1 MTQNDKIKLKA
12 LLPTVQGTYGLVKSA
27 SAVASATVENQL
39 VPLNRL
45 RNVLTSDVIVSTGT
59 DIKTRDDFSVACLDL
74 NTFLQTYFESLREA
88 TELAESYQSNVTR
101 DLDALLERDIDV
113 NIGVNIGAFV
123 KTTNKSIESLSA
135 LTSDGKTTTTK
146 FTELFGKIDETFRLF
161 AKQLDGNSS
170 ASEIEA
176 LIDELST
183 ASKQVVNS
191 VNVVAT
197 SLELLKSL
205 VASEAK

>member
-74 NTFLQTYFESLREA
+74 NTFLKTYLDSLHEA
-88 TELAESYQSNVTR
+88 TELAETYQANVTR

-113 NIGVNIGAFV
+113 NIEAFV
-123 KTTNKSIESLSA
+123 KTTDKSIERLSA
-135 LTSDGKTTTTK
+135 LASDGKTTTTK
-146 FTELFGKIDETFRLF
+146 FTDLFGKIDETFRLF

-176 LIDELST
+176 LIDELSS

-191 VNVVAT
+191 INVVAT

>member
-59 DIKTRDDFSVACLDL
+59 DIKTKDDFSVACLDL
-74 NTFLQTYFESLREA
+74 NTFLKTYLDSLHEA
-88 TELAESYQSNVTR
+88 TELAETYQANVTR

-113 NIGVNIGAFV
+113 NIDAFV
-123 KTTNKSIESLSA
+123 KTTDKSIERLSA
-135 LTSDGKTTTTK
+135 LASDGKTTTTK
-146 FTELFGKIDETFRLF
+146 FTDLFGKIDETFRLF

-176 LIDELST
+176 LIDELSS

-191 VNVVAT
+191 INVVAT

>member
-74 NTFLQTYFESLREA
+74 NTFLKTYLDSLHEA
-88 TELAESYQSNVTR
+88 TELAETYQANVTR

-113 NIGVNIGAFV
+113 NIDAFV
-123 KTTNKSIESLSA
+123 KTTDKSIERLSA
-135 LTSDGKTTTTK
+135 LASDGKTTTTK
-146 FTELFGKIDETFRLF
+146 FTDLFGKIDETFRLF

-176 LIDELST
+176 LIDELSS

-191 VNVVAT
+191 INVVAT

>member
-12 LLPTVQGTYGLVKSA
+12 LLPSVQGTYGLVKSA

-45 RNVLTSDVIVSTGT
+45 KNVLASDVITTTGT
-59 DIKTRDDFSVACLDL
+59 DIKTKEDFSVACLDL
-74 NTFLQTYFESLREA
+74 NTFLKTYLESLREA
-88 TELAESYQSNVTR
+88 TELAESYQSVVTR

-113 NIGVNIGAFV
+113 NIDAFV
-123 KTTNKSIESLSA
+123 KSTNKSIESLSA
-135 LTSDGKTTTTK
+135 LTPDGKTTTTK

-161 AKQLDGNSS
+161 AKQLDGNS
-170 ASEIEA
+170 ATSEIEA

>member
-59 DIKTRDDFSVACLDL
+59 DIKTKDDFSVACLDL
-74 NTFLQTYFESLREA
+74 NTFLKTYLDSLHEA
-88 TELAESYQSNVTR
+88 TDLAETYQANVTR

-113 NIGVNIGAFV
+113 NIDAFV
-123 KTTNKSIESLSA
+123 KTTDKSIEHLSTLA
-135 LTSDGKTTTTK
+135 SDGKTTTTK
-146 FTELFGKIDETFRLF
+146 FTDLFGKIDETFRLF

-176 LIDELST
+176 LIDELSS

-191 VNVVAT
+191 INVVAT

>member
-74 NTFLQTYFESLREA
+74 NTFLKTYLDSLHEA
-88 TELAESYQSNVTR
+88 TELAETYQANVTR

-113 NIGVNIGAFV
+113 NIYAFV
-123 KTTNKSIESLSA
+123 KTTDKSIERLSA
-135 LTSDGKTTTTK
+135 LASDGKTTTTK
-146 FTELFGKIDETFRLF
+146 FTDLFGKIDETFRLF

-176 LIDELST
+176 LIDELSS

-191 VNVVAT
+191 INVVAT

>member
-101 DLDALLERDIDV
+101 DLDALLERDI
-113 NIGVNIGAFV
+113 NVNIGAFV

>member
-39 VPLNRL
+39 VPLSRL

-59 DIKTRDDFSVACLDL
+59 DIKTKDDFSVACLDL
-74 NTFLQTYFESLREA
+74 NTFLKTYLDSLHEA
-88 TELAESYQSNVTR
+88 TELAELYQSNVTR

-113 NIGVNIGAFV
+113 NIDAFV
-123 KTTNKSIESLSA
+123 KTTNKSIERLSTLA
-135 LTSDGKTTTTK
+135 SDGKTTTTK

-176 LIDELST
+176 LIDELSS

-191 VNVVAT
+191 INVVAT

>member
-39 VPLNRL
+39 APLNRL

-59 DIKTRDDFSVACLDL
+59 DIKTKDDFSVACLDL

-113 NIGVNIGAFV
+113 NIDAFV

>member
-39 VPLNRL
+39 APLNRL

-74 NTFLQTYFESLREA
+74 NTFLKTYLDSLHEA
-88 TELAESYQSNVTR
+88 TALAETYQANVTR

-113 NIGVNIGAFV
+113 NIDAFV
-123 KTTNKSIESLSA
+123 KTTDKSIESLSA

>member
-39 VPLNRL
+39 APLNRL

-74 NTFLQTYFESLREA
+74 NTFLKTYLDSLHEA
-88 TELAESYQSNVTR
+88 TDLAETYQANVTR

-113 NIGVNIGAFV
+113 NIDAFV
-123 KTTNKSIESLSA
+123 KTTDKSIKRLSA
-135 LTSDGKTTTTK
+135 LASDGKTTTTK
-146 FTELFGKIDETFRLF
+146 FTDLFGKIDETFRLF

-176 LIDELST
+176 LIDELSS

-191 VNVVAT
+191 INVVAT

>member
-45 RNVLTSDVIVSTGT
+45 KNVLTSDVIVSTGT

-74 NTFLQTYFESLREA
+74 NTFLKTYLDSLHEA
-88 TELAESYQSNVTR
+88 TELAETYQANVTR

-113 NIGVNIGAFV
+113 NIDAFV
-123 KTTNKSIESLSA
+123 KTTDKSIERLSA
-135 LTSDGKTTTTK
+135 LVSDGKTTTTK

-191 VNVVAT
+191 INVVAT

>member
-45 RNVLTSDVIVSTGT
+45 RNVLTSDVIATTGT
-59 DIKTRDDFSVACLDL
+59 DIKTKDDFSVACLDL
-74 NTFLQTYFESLREA
+74 NTFLKTYLESLHEA

-113 NIGVNIGAFV
+113 NIDAFV
-123 KTTNKSIESLSA
+123 KTTDKSIERLSA
-135 LTSDGKTTTTK
+135 LASDGKTTTTK
-146 FTELFGKIDETFRLF
+146 FTDLFGKIDETFRLF

-176 LIDELST
+176 LIDELSS

-191 VNVVAT
+191 INVVAT

>member
-74 NTFLQTYFESLREA
+74 NTFLKTYLDSLHEA
-88 TELAESYQSNVTR
+88 TELAETYQANVTR

-113 NIGVNIGAFV
+113 NIDAFV
-123 KTTNKSIESLSA
+123 KTTDKSIERLSA
-135 LTSDGKTTTTK
+135 LASDGKTTTTK
-146 FTELFGKIDETFRLF
+146 FTDLFGKIDETFRLF

-176 LIDELST
+176 LIDESSS

-191 VNVVAT
+191 INVVAT

>member
-12 LLPTVQGTYGLVKSA
+12 LLPAVQGTYGLVKSA

-113 NIGVNIGAFV
+113 NIGAFV

-176 LIDELST
+176 LIDELSS

>member
-39 VPLNRL
+39 APLNRL

-113 NIGVNIGAFV
+113 NIDAFV

-161 AKQLDGNSS
+161 AKQLNGNSS
-170 ASEIEA
+170 VSEIEA

>member
-74 NTFLQTYFESLREA
+74 NTFLKTYLDSLHEA
-88 TELAESYQSNVTR
+88 TDLAEIYQANVTR

-113 NIGVNIGAFV
+113 NIDAFV
-123 KTTNKSIESLSA
+123 KTTDKSIERLSA
-135 LTSDGKTTTTK
+135 LASDGKTTTTK
-146 FTELFGKIDETFRLF
+146 FTDLFGKIDETFRLF

-176 LIDELST
+176 LIDELSS

-191 VNVVAT
+191 INVVAT

>member
-74 NTFLQTYFESLREA
+74 NTFLKTYLDLLHEA
-88 TELAESYQSNVTR
+88 TELAETYQANVTR

-113 NIGVNIGAFV
+113 NIDAFV
-123 KTTNKSIESLSA
+123 KTTDKSIERLSA
-135 LTSDGKTTTTK
+135 LASDGKTTTTK
-146 FTELFGKIDETFRLF
+146 FTDLFGKIDETFRLF

-176 LIDELST
+176 LIDELSS

-191 VNVVAT
+191 INVVAT

>member
-27 SAVASATVENQL
+27 TTVASATVENQL
-39 VPLNRL
+39 TPLSRL
-45 RNVLTSDVIVSTGT
+45 RNVLTSDVIVTTGT
-59 DIKTRDDFSVACLDL
+59 DIKAKEDFSIACLDL
-74 NTFLQTYFESLREA
+74 NTFLKTYLESLREA
-88 TELAESYQSNVTR
+88 TELAESYQSAVTR
-101 DLDALLERDIDV
+101 DLDSLLERDIDV
-113 NIGVNIGAFV
+113 NIEAFV
-123 KTTNKSIESLSA
+123 KSTNKSIESLSA

-161 AKQLDGNSS
+161 AKQLDGNG
-170 ASEIEA
+170 ATSEIEA

>member
-45 RNVLTSDVIVSTGT
+45 RNVLTSDVIATTGT
-59 DIKTRDDFSVACLDL
+59 DIKTKDDFSVACLDL
-74 NTFLQTYFESLREA
+74 NTFLKTYLESLREA

-113 NIGVNIGAFV
+113 NIDAFV
-123 KTTNKSIESLSA
+123 KTTDKSIERLSA
-135 LTSDGKTTTTK
+135 LASDGKTTTTK
-146 FTELFGKIDETFRLF
+146 FTDLFGKIDETFRLF

-176 LIDELST
+176 LIDELSS

-191 VNVVAT
+191 INVVAT

>member
-88 TELAESYQSNVTR
+88 TELAESYQSNVAR

-113 NIGVNIGAFV
+113 NIDAFV

-176 LIDELST
+176 LIDELSS

-197 SLELLKSL
+197 SLELLQSL

>member
-27 SAVASATVENQL
+27 STVASATVENQL

-45 RNVLTSDVIVSTGT
+45 KNVLTSDVIVSTRT

-74 NTFLQTYFESLREA
+74 NTFLKTYLDSLHEA
-88 TELAESYQSNVTR
+88 TELADSYQANVTR

-113 NIGVNIGAFV
+113 NIDAFV
-123 KTTNKSIESLSA
+123 KTTNKSIERLSA
-135 LTSDGKTTTTK
+135 LASDGKTTTTK

-176 LIDELST
+176 LIDELSS

-191 VNVVAT
+191 INVVAT

-205 VASEAK
+205 VANEAK

>member
-113 NIGVNIGAFV
+113 NIGAFV

-161 AKQLDGNSS
+161 AKQLDGTS
-170 ASEIEA
+170 ATSEIEA

-191 VNVVAT
+191 INVVAT

>member
-27 SAVASATVENQL
+27 TTVASATVENQL
-39 VPLNRL
+39 APLSRL

-59 DIKTRDDFSVACLDL
+59 DIKTKEDFSVACLDL

-113 NIGVNIGAFV
+113 NIDAFV

-161 AKQLDGNSS
+161 AKQLDGNS
-170 ASEIEA
+170 ATSEIEA

-191 VNVVAT
+191 VNVIAT

>member
-27 SAVASATVENQL
+27 TTVASATVENQL
-39 VPLNRL
+39 TPLSRL
-45 RNVLTSDVIVSTGT
+45 RSVLAGDVIATTGT
-59 DIKTRDDFSVACLDL
+59 DIKTKEDFSVACLDL
-74 NTFLQTYFESLREA
+74 NTFLQTYLESLHEA
-88 TELAESYQSNVTR
+88 TELAELYQSNVTR

-113 NIGVNIGAFV
+113 NIEAFV

-161 AKQLDGNSS
+161 AKQLDGNG
-170 ASEIEA
+170 ATSEIEA

>member
-59 DIKTRDDFSVACLDL
+59 DIKIRDDFSVACLDL

-101 DLDALLERDIDV
+101 DLDALLERDID
-113 NIGVNIGAFV
+113 VNIGAFV

>member
-74 NTFLQTYFESLREA
+74 NTFLKTYLDSLHEA
-88 TELAESYQSNVTR
+88 TELAETYQANVTR

-113 NIGVNIGAFV
+113 NIDAFV
-123 KTTNKSIESLSA
+123 KTTDKSIERLSTLA
-135 LTSDGKTTTTK
+135 SDGKTTTTK
-146 FTELFGKIDETFRLF
+146 FTDLFGKIDETFRLF
-161 AKQLDGNSS
+161 AKQLDGNGS

-176 LIDELST
+176 LIDELSS

-191 VNVVAT
+191 INVVAT

>member
-39 VPLNRL
+39 APLSRL

-59 DIKTRDDFSVACLDL
+59 NIKTRDDFSVACLDL
-74 NTFLQTYFESLREA
+74 NTFLKTYLDSLHEA
-88 TELAESYQSNVTR
+88 TELAETYQANVTR

-113 NIGVNIGAFV
+113 NIDAFV
-123 KTTNKSIESLSA
+123 KTTNKSIERLSTLA
-135 LTSDGKTTTTK
+135 SDGKTTTTK

-176 LIDELST
+176 LIDELSS

-191 VNVVAT
+191 INVVAT

-205 VASEAK
+205 VANEAK

>member
-39 VPLNRL
+39 APLNRL

-74 NTFLQTYFESLREA
+74 NTFLKTYLDSLHEA
-88 TELAESYQSNVTR
+88 TELAETYQANVTR

-113 NIGVNIGAFV
+113 NIDAFV
-123 KTTNKSIESLSA
+123 KTTNKSIERLSA
-135 LTSDGKTTTTK
+135 LASDGKTTTTK

-161 AKQLDGNSS
+161 AKQLDGNGS

-176 LIDELST
+176 LIDELSS

-191 VNVVAT
+191 INVVAT

>member
-74 NTFLQTYFESLREA
+74 NTFLKTYLDSLHEA
-88 TELAESYQSNVTR
+88 TELAETYQANVTR

-113 NIGVNIGAFV
+113 NIGAFV
-123 KTTNKSIESLSA
+123 KTTDKSIERLSA
-135 LTSDGKTTTTK
+135 LASDGKTTTTK
-146 FTELFGKIDETFRLF
+146 FTDLFGKIDETFRLF

-176 LIDELST
+176 LIDELSS

-191 VNVVAT
+191 INVVAT

>member
-74 NTFLQTYFESLREA
+74 NTFLKTYLESLREA
-88 TELAESYQSNVTR
+88 TELAESYQANVTR

-113 NIGVNIGAFV
+113 NIDAFV
-123 KTTNKSIESLSA
+123 KTTDKSIERLSA
-135 LTSDGKTTTTK
+135 LASDGKTTTTK
-146 FTELFGKIDETFRLF
+146 FTDLFGKIDETFRLF

-176 LIDELST
+176 LIDELSS

-191 VNVVAT
+191 INVVAT

>member
-39 VPLNRL
+39 VPLSRL

-74 NTFLQTYFESLREA
+74 NTFLKTYLDSLHEA
-88 TELAESYQSNVTR
+88 TELAETYQANVTR

-113 NIGVNIGAFV
+113 NIDAFV
-123 KTTNKSIESLSA
+123 KTTNKSIERLSA
-135 LTSDGKTTTTK
+135 LASDGKTTTTK

-176 LIDELST
+176 LIDELSS

-191 VNVVAT
+191 INVVAT

-205 VASEAK
+205 VANEAK

>member
-27 SAVASATVENQL
+27 TTVASATVENQL
-39 VPLNRL
+39 VPLSRL

-59 DIKTRDDFSVACLDL
+59 DIKIKEDFGVACLDL
-74 NTFLQTYFESLREA
+74 NTFLKTYLESLREA

-113 NIGVNIGAFV
+113 NIDAFV

>member
-27 SAVASATVENQL
+27 TTVASATVENQL
-39 VPLNRL
+39 APLSRL
-45 RNVLTSDVIVSTGT
+45 RNVLASDVIATTGT
-59 DIKTRDDFSVACLDL
+59 DIKTKEDFSVACLDL
-74 NTFLQTYFESLREA
+74 NTFLKTYLESLREA
-88 TELAESYQSNVTR
+88 TELAESYQSAVTR

-113 NIGVNIGAFV
+113 NIEAFV
-123 KTTNKSIESLSA
+123 KSTNKSIESLSA

-161 AKQLDGNSS
+161 AKQLDGNS
-170 ASEIEA
+170 ATSEIEA

>member
-39 VPLNRL
+39 APLNRL

-74 NTFLQTYFESLREA
+74 NTFLKTYLDSLHEA
-88 TELAESYQSNVTR
+88 TDLAETYQANVTR

-113 NIGVNIGAFV
+113 NIEAFV
-123 KTTNKSIESLSA
+123 KTTNKSIERLSA
-135 LTSDGKTTTTK
+135 LASDGKTTTTK
-146 FTELFGKIDETFRLF
+146 FTDLFGKIDETFRLF

-176 LIDELST
+176 LIDELSS

>member
-113 NIGVNIGAFV
+113 NIDAFV

-135 LTSDGKTTTTK
+135 LTSDSKTTTTK

>member
-74 NTFLQTYFESLREA
+74 NTFLKTYLDSLHEA
-88 TELAESYQSNVTR
+88 TELAETYQANVTR

-113 NIGVNIGAFV
+113 NIDAFV
-123 KTTNKSIESLSA
+123 KTTDKSIERLSA
-135 LTSDGKTTTTK
+135 LASDGKTTTTK
-146 FTELFGKIDETFRLF
+146 FTDLFGKIDETFRLF

-176 LIDELST
+176 LIDELSS

-191 VNVVAT
+191 INVVAT

-205 VASEAK
+205 VTSEAK

>member
-39 VPLNRL
+39 VPLGRL

-74 NTFLQTYFESLREA
+74 NTFLKTYLDSLHEA
-88 TELAESYQSNVTR
+88 TDLAETYQANVTR

-113 NIGVNIGAFV
+113 NIDAFV
-123 KTTNKSIESLSA
+123 KTISKSIERLSVLA
-135 LTSDGKTTTTK
+135 SDGKTTTTK
-146 FTELFGKIDETFRLF
+146 FTDLFGKIDETFRLF

-176 LIDELST
+176 LIDELSS

-191 VNVVAT
+191 INVVAT

>member
-39 VPLNRL
+39 VPLSRL

-59 DIKTRDDFSVACLDL
+59 DIKTKDDFSVACLDL
-74 NTFLQTYFESLREA
+74 NTFLKTYLDSLHEA
-88 TELAESYQSNVTR
+88 TELADSYQANVTR

-113 NIGVNIGAFV
+113 NIDVFV
-123 KTTNKSIESLSA
+123 KTTNKSIERLSA
-135 LTSDGKTTTTK
+135 LASDGKTTTTK

-176 LIDELST
+176 LIDELSS

-191 VNVVAT
+191 INVVAT

-205 VASEAK
+205 VANEAK

>member
-27 SAVASATVENQL
+27 TTVASATVENQL
-39 VPLNRL
+39 APLSRL

-59 DIKTRDDFSVACLDL
+59 DIKTKDDFSVACLDL
-74 NTFLQTYFESLREA
+74 NTFLKTYLDSLHEA
-88 TELAESYQSNVTR
+88 TESADSYQANVTR

-113 NIGVNIGAFV
+113 NIDAFV
-123 KTTNKSIESLSA
+123 KTTNKSIERLSA
-135 LTSDGKTTTTK
+135 LASDGKTTTTK
-146 FTELFGKIDETFRLF
+146 FTDLFGKIDETFRLF

-176 LIDELST
+176 LIDELSS

-191 VNVVAT
+191 INVVAT

-205 VASEAK
+205 VANEAK